1 MSVHSSE
8 LAAAEAVTAAAV
20 AVVAGRAGP
29 GTGTVSVRTKGLPD
43 HWKPW
48 RRDGLDALGRT
59 LGEEIQILPFV
70 YNSSMFFLS
79 KSKCFCPQ
87 NENAVVKAFMR

>member
-20 AVVAGRAGP
+20 AAASAGRGAGA
-29 GTGTVSVRTKGLPD
+29 VSVRTKGLLD

-59 LGEEIQILPFV
+59 LGEETRKMILTVLFATPT
-70 YNSSMFFLS
+70 FFL
-79 KSKCFCPQ
+79 
-87 NENAVVKAFMR
+87 V